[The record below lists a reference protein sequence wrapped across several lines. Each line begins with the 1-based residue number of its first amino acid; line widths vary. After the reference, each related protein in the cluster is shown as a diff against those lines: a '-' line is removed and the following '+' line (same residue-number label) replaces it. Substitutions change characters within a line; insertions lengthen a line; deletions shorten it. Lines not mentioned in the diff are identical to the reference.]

1 MIYRKL
7 GRAGVKVSAVC
18 LGSAQLVDPTSWED
32 SVSIVHTALEA
43 GINFFDSANVYGDSL
58 VADRSEKVLGEALE
72 GRRDDV
78 VIATKVRGR
87 VGPGPNDG
95 GTSRYHV
102 MREVERSLRRLR
114 TDHIDLYQLHGP
126 DPEVP
131 VEETLRAFDDLV
143 RQGKVLY
150 TGMSNSRAWQLC
162 EALWTSDRLGLESI
176 VSEQAPYNLLDKRI
190 EREVVPFAG
199 RYGIGILAYAPVAGG
214 LLTGKYERGRPSP
227 PGSRGEQS
235 PGWIPSVT
243 DCQWDAVD
251 RVKEVATGLGATP
264 GQVAL
269 AWVLARTGIS
279 SAIVG
284 PHTLDQLAENLGAL
298 DVRLDAETMN
308 SLDALLPPNQG

>member
-7 GRAGVKVSAVC
+7 GRAGVKVSAIC
-18 LGSAQLVDPTSWED
+18 LGSAQLVEPTSWED
-32 SVSIVHTALEA
+32 SVSIVHSALDA
-43 GINFFDSANVYGDSL
+43 GINFFDSANVYGD
-58 VADRSEKVLGEALE
+58 AYARDRAEKVLGEALQ
-72 GRRDDV
+72 GRRDDI
-78 VIATKVRGR
+78 VIATKVQGS
-87 VGPGPNDG
+87 VGPGPNDS
-95 GTSRYHV
+95 GTSRYHI

-114 TDHIDLYQLHGP
+114 TDHIDLYQVHGP

-176 VSEQAPYNLLDKRI
+176 VSEQAPYNLLERQI
-190 EREVVPFAG
+190 EREVVPLAR
-199 RYGIGILAYAPVAGG
+199 RYGIGILAYAPIAGG
-214 LLTGKYERGRPSP
+214 LLVGKYQRGRPP
-227 PGSRGEQS
+227 PSGSRGDQS
-235 PGWIPSVT
+235 RGWIPSIT
-243 DCQWDAVD
+243 DHQWDAID
-251 RVKEVATGLGATP
+251 TLKEIARGLGATP

-269 AWVLARTGIS
+269 AWVLASGGIT

-298 DVRLDAETMN
+298 DVRLDAESMEA
-308 SLDALLPPNQG
+308 LDALLPPNQP